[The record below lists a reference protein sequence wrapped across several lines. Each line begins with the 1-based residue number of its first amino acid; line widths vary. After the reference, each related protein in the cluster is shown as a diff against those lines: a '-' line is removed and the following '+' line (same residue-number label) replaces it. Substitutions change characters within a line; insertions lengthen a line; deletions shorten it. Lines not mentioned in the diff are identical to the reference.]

1 MTLEILYQDEWLV
14 AVNKPSGW
22 LVHRSWLDRDEKV
35 VVMQTV
41 RDQIGQH
48 VFTAHRLDRPTSGV
62 LLMGLSSEA
71 GRLLSQQFEQHQIQK
86 RYHAIVRGWLTDA
99 ATLDYPLVEE
109 LDKIADKFARDDK
122 GPQPAVTDYR
132 GMATT
137 EMPVATSK
145 FPTTRY
151 SLVELLPKT
160 GRKHQL
166 RRHLAHLRHPIIGDS
181 KHGDLRQ
188 NRSAAEHFGCN
199 RLMLHASE
207 LSLTHPFTGEPL
219 NIRAGLDDVWM
230 QALSQFGWLGQIP
243 KMKGLSLY
251 LATFKGMDSKRIH
264 TGEKYIM
271 AEMRHLFSTMYGNS
285 LLVAEEAGQ
294 FIMWSHKATVCEAE
308 LADWKSTKIN
318 TFWW

>member
-1 MTLEILYQDEWLV
+1 MMTLEILYQDEWLV

-99 ATLDYPLVEE
+99 ARLDYPLVEE

-132 GMATT
+132 CMATT
-137 EMPVATSK
+137 EMQWPPASFRPRDTAWLSFCPKPGANTSCVAI
-145 FPTTRY
+145 
-151 SLVELLPKT
+151 
-160 GRKHQL
+160 L
-166 RRHLAHLRHPIIGDS
+166 RICAI
-181 KHGDLRQ
+181 
-188 NRSAAEHFGCN
+188 
-199 RLMLHASE
+199 RLS
-207 LSLTHPFTGEPL
+207 
-219 NIRAGLDDVWM
+219 
-230 QALSQFGWLGQIP
+230 
-243 KMKGLSLY
+243 
-251 LATFKGMDSKRIH
+251 
-264 TGEKYIM
+264 
-271 AEMRHLFSTMYGNS
+271 
-285 LLVAEEAGQ
+285 
-294 FIMWSHKATVCEAE
+294 ATVSTVICARTAARPNI
-308 LADWKSTKIN
+308 LAAIV
-318 TFWW
+318 

>member
-151 SLVELLPKT
+151 SLVELLPKPGVNT
-160 GRKHQL
+160 SCDAIL
-166 RRHLAHLRHPIIGDS
+166 RTCAT
-181 KHGDLRQ
+181 
-188 NRSAAEHFGCN
+188 
-199 RLMLHASE
+199 RL
-207 LSLTHPFTGEPL
+207 
-219 NIRAGLDDVWM
+219 
-230 QALSQFGWLGQIP
+230 
-243 KMKGLSLY
+243 
-251 LATFKGMDSKRIH
+251 LATAWLV
-264 TGEKYIM
+264 Y
-271 AEMRHLFSTMYGNS
+271 RHY
-285 LLVAEEAGQ
+285 
-294 FIMWSHKATVCEAE
+294 HH
-308 LADWKSTKIN
+308 
-318 TFWW
+318 